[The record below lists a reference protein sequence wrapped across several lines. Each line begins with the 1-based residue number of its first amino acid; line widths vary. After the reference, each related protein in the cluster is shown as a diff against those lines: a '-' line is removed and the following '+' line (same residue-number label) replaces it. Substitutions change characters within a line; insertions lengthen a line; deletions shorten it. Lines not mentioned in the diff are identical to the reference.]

1 MKKYY
6 EILELNAS
14 ASIEDVEQ
22 AYKEL
27 SNAWRPENYQ
37 NLPRYK
43 RRAELKLKEINEA
56 YEQLR
61 SYLAARPHLEVHN
74 DRSAPEAEPVEIK
87 PDSELLE
94 AEPESQPVADP
105 IPDTEA
111 EPPMDESMG
120 PPPWE
125 RPAQPVED
133 ISRPQIQKTAQK
145 SLLFGFVAILAVLG
159 VLQLYRVF
167 DRQKPAETTA
177 PAKLAEKSQPVTV
190 TPAKKQETKSVAGS
204 QKQPTEAVAPDPET
218 IDYQAVLTREI
229 LNPYNRDPARIR
241 RVQKSLIAKGYDTGP
256 IDGIIG
262 PYTSRALQQF
272 ARDHHMGS
280 RNLFAPDLP
289 AAAVLYAEVAAM
301 HRDWHQ
307 IISSND
313 FVRWLE
319 SQTYYPADQ
328 IQTLKKSASA
338 RQVGDIIELY
348 KLERNMRSN

>member
-1 MKKYY
+1 M
-6 EILELNAS
+6 
-14 ASIEDVEQ
+14 EDVER

-27 SNAWRPENYQ
+27 SNAWRPENFQ

-43 RRAELKLKEINEA
+43 RKAELKLKEINEA
-56 YEQLR
+56 YERLQ

-74 DRSAPEAEPVEIK
+74 NRSAPATKPVENK
-87 PDSELLE
+87 ADPEPLE
-94 AEPESQPVADP
+94 TEPESQPVADP

-111 EPPMDESMG
+111 ELPVDESMG

-125 RPAQPVED
+125 RPVQPIED
-133 ISRPQIQKTAQK
+133 NSRPPIQKTAQK
-145 SLLFGFVAILAVLG
+145 SLIFGFVAILAVLG

-167 DRQKPAETTA
+167 DRQKPAETTP
-177 PAKLAEKSQPVTV
+177 PATLAEKSQPVPASPTR
-190 TPAKKQETKSVAGS
+190 TPARKQETKPAAGI
-204 QKQPTEAVAPDPET
+204 QKQPTAAVAPDPEK
-218 IDYQAVLTREI
+218 IDYRAKLTRET
-229 LNPYNRDPARIR
+229 LSPYNRDPARIR
-241 RVQKSLIAKGYDTGP
+241 RVQKSLIAKGIDTGP

-272 ARDHHMGS
+272 ARDHQMSS

-289 AAAVLYAEVAAM
+289 GAVVLYAEVAAM
-301 HRDWHQ
+301 HPDWHQ

-328 IQTLKKSASA
+328 MQTLKESASA
-338 RQVGDIIELY
+338 QQVGDIFMLY
-348 KLERNMRSN
+348 KLERNMQSN